1 MRILELRKFHFRG
14 KNICTRMKSM
24 LVMRVL
30 NIQEEYEK
38 WQENVKSAARSL

>member
-1 MRILELRKFHFRG
+1 MRTMNCETFTQG
-14 KNICTRMKSM
+14 SKNICTRVKSM